1 MTGEH
6 HDQLPCGASVDD
18 LIAQVA
24 DGDAA
29 RRTPHQQHCPH
40 CQAALAEYDRLWGP
54 VTDLAAARIQAPDSI
69 IEEALRRI
77 RQTSAH
83 SEYGLLPGPD
93 GLTRISVRVVIVTA
107 RVAAERTD
115 GVRAALS
122 HARPIATSMTAT
134 VAAGVT
140 GSTTAIEITIAAT
153 YGLDLPDLADRVRHA
168 VAADIRTRTGLHPAD
183 ITVVIDDVLQP
194 EQPDRDWPGR

>member
-1 MTGEH
+1 MTSEH
-6 HDQLPCGASVDD
+6 RDPLPCGASVDD

-29 RRTPHQQHCPH
+29 RRTPHQQNCPH

-54 VTDLAAARIQAPDSI
+54 VTALAAERVRVPDSI

-83 SEYGLLPGPD
+83 PEYGLVPGAN
-93 GLTRISVRVVIVTA
+93 GLTRISVRVIIVTA
-107 RVAAERTD
+107 RMAAERTD

-122 HARPIATSMTAT
+122 HARPIDASAT
-134 VAAGVT
+134 VAAGVSGT
-140 GSTTAIEITIAAT
+140 STAIEITIAAT
-153 YGLDLPDLADRVRHA
+153 YGLDLPDLADRIRRA
-168 VAADIRTRTGLHPAD
+168 IAADIRERTGLHPAD

-194 EQPDRDWPGR
+194 

>member
-29 RRTPHQQHCPH
+29 RRTPHQQDCPH

-54 VTDLAAARIQAPDSI
+54 VTALAAARIQVPDSI

-77 RQTSAH
+77 RHTSAH
-83 SEYGLLPGPD
+83 SEYGLLPGTS
-93 GLTRISVRVVIVTA
+93 GLTRISVRVIIVTA
-107 RVAAERTD
+107 RMAAERTD

-122 HARPIATSMTAT
+122 HARPIDTHAAAT

-153 YGLDLPDLADRVRHA
+153 YGLDLPDLADRIRHA
-168 VAADIRTRTGLHPAD
+168 VAADIRNRTGLHPAD
-183 ITVVIDDVLQP
+183 ITIVIDDVLQP
-194 EQPDRDWPGR
+194 